1 MSFVRTPKLFLLAFM
16 FFGLFSSVIA
26 SAADEDGIDD
36 FGAEMKA
43 RQAHEKASS
52 DMIFQ
57 NEEWK
62 ALYYQNQRIIQLL
75 KEISASL
82 DIIKARGGM
91 KTDEKTA

>member
-1 MSFVRTPKLFLLAFM
+1 MGKSRLFICVLALSGVMLYAF
-16 FFGLFSSVIA
+16 A
-26 SAADEDGIDD
+26 WAANDEDMDS

-62 ALYYQNQRIIQLL
+62 ALYYQNQTIIRLL
-75 KEISASL
+75 KEIRDSL